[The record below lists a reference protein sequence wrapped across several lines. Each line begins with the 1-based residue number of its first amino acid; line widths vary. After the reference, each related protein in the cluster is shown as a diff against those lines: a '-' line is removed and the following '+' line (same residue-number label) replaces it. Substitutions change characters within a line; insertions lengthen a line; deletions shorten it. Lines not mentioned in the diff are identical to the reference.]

1 MERVERGCLSI
12 SAYNLAGLSATS
24 GVFSATAGWALREL
38 CRPLIEP
45 AATIRWLVH
54 DADDESG
61 QDLYDG
67 VIDVASRPVMPLAQ
81 PGDVVRIP
89 YNILTNACRIAGLPG
104 IDGAV
109 VCDVGV

>member
-109 VCDVGV
+109 GV